1 VTGTGQDLP
10 ADQSRRRRS
19 TVRRGVTIGAIVV
32 LVVVLVVGAAALWP
46 FVFPSSDEPF
56 TDGPVVALGGNEARV
71 ERAAGIVE
79 ASASERP
86 LVLSAG
92 SIEAGAELGIGCDPP
107 AVLCVEPRPS
117 NTFGEARMVA
127 AMAADHGWREV
138 TVVTDPF
145 HLTRS
150 RLLFRRCLDVPV
162 RVVAS
167 DTDAPFPGGR
177 LARPARELASA
188 TASFVVHWDC

>member
-1 VTGTGQDLP
+1 M
-10 ADQSRRRRS
+10 
-19 TVRRGVTIGAIVV
+19 VV
-32 LVVVLVVGAAALWP
+32 LVAGATALWP

-56 TDGPVVALGGNEARV
+56 AGGPVVALGGNEARV

-79 ASASERP
+79 TSTSERA

-92 SIEAGAELGIGCDPP
+92 SIEAGEELGIACDPP
-107 AVLCVEPRPS
+107 AVLCVQPRPN
-117 NTFGEARMVA
+117 NTFGEARMISAMVA
-127 AMAADHGWREV
+127 VHGWDEV

-177 LARPARELASA
+177 LARVARELASA
-188 TASFVVHWDC
+188 TASFVVQRDC